1 MVAINAAEIAYRF
14 SFIRGLNWVQE
25 LSVILAM
32 TLYFFAY
39 AMIAKDREYIRI
51 ELIARLLGARAR
63 RVLAVAIRLAV
74 LAFQGMV
81 SWYAASTA
89 KFAAIFET
97 PVLGWS
103 EWVLYAPL
111 AVGCADIVI
120 TELIYLVW
128 QLRGIDLQ
136 EDGRAGILA

>member
-1 MVAINAAEIAYRF
+1 MVAINAAEIVYRF
-14 SFIRGLNWVQE
+14 SFTRGLNWVQE
-25 LSVILAM
+25 LSIILAM

-51 ELIARLLGARAR
+51 ELAARLLGPRAKR
-63 RVLAVAIRLAV
+63 ALSVAIRLAV

-81 SWYAASTA
+81 AWYAAQTA

-97 PVLGWS
+97 PVLGWP

-111 AVGCADIVI
+111 AIGCADIVI
-120 TELIYLVW
+120 TELIHLAW
-128 QLRGIDLQ
+128 LLRGIEVEPDA
-136 EDGRAGILA
+136 RAGILT